1 MAVVITGKNLTVEEV
16 VSVARGGELVEISLD
31 SQKAVKNARDYVEKK
46 LSEGT
51 VIYGLTTG
59 FGKFSDTFI
68 SREETGDLQ
77 RKSEGLFFL
86 GAMLWHEVIR
96 ELNPKRLTYY
106 LKC

>member
-77 RKSEGLFFL
+77 RNLIISHAC
-86 GAMLWHEVIR
+86 AMGNPLPTEVVR
-96 ELNPKRLTYY
+96 G
-106 LKC
+106 